1 MAPEVRE
8 AVALEP
14 DVVRVVFADGQ
25 TRDVDIEPLLD
36 GPIFEP
42 LRDRRDFAAAS
53 VDPVHGAVCWPNG
66 ADLDSDVIYGAAPA
80 ANEPAARITIP
91 QIA

>member
-1 MAPEVRE
+1 MAPEGRG

-14 DVVRVVFADGQ
+14 YVVRV
-25 TRDVDIEPLLD
+25 
-36 GPIFEP
+36 
-42 LRDRRDFAAAS
+42 
-53 VDPVHGAVCWPNG
+53 VCWPNG